1 MVSSVMLDRLLGW
14 SLELGKVD
22 YERTLGWQHGLVRMR
37 EHGLARDTI
46 ITVEHPEVVTVGR
59 DGHESNYRHSPMAP
73 HFVERGGDVT
83 YHGPGQLVVYF
94 VFNLT
99 RRGRD
104 LHQFMGNIQQ
114 GTITALR
121 DIGIQATRGEKHTGL
136 WVDGR
141 KIVSLGLAVKHW
153 ITFHG
158 IAINLNTRLEDFKK
172 INPCGLDA
180 EVMTSAHKILGK
192 KVDLKKFSANLIE
205 KYSQEFKTDFAP
217 VSLDSLAEELESQAG
232 GYEI

>member
-1 MVSSVMLDRLLGW
+1 MSDRLLGW

-37 EHGLARDTI
+37 ENGLARDTI

-59 DGHESNYRHSPMAP
+59 DGHEANYRDLPSAP

-83 YHGPGQLVVYF
+83 YHGPGQLVAYF
-94 VFNLT
+94 IFNLT

-104 LHQFMGNIQQ
+104 LHQFMDNVQQ
-114 GTITALR
+114 GTIAAMR
-121 DIGIQATRGEKHTGL
+121 DIGISATRGDKHTGL
-136 WVDGR
+136 WVGDK
-141 KIVSLGLAVKHW
+141 KIVSIGLAVKRW

-158 IAINLNTRLEDFKK
+158 VAVNLNTRLEDFQC

-180 EVMTSAHKILGK
+180 NVMTSAHKVLGK

-205 KYSQEFKTDFAP
+205 KYSQAFETDFTP
-217 VSLDSLAEELESQAG
+217 VSLESLAEELESQAG